1 MTSEEYIKNVTDQIR
16 IRRIRPQIA
25 KELSDHIMDQVAEYC
40 GEGMS
45 EEEADQCAVREMGE
59 PISGR

>member
-1 MTSEEYIKNVTDQIR
+1 MISEEYIKNVTDQIR
-16 IRRIRPQIA
+16 IRRLRPQIA

-45 EEEADQCAVREMGE
+45 EEEADQ
-59 PISGR
+59 